1 MVLRPGL
8 ILTATKSN
16 NPTREMPS
24 VLEAQGLALLGSVPD
39 RVDYQRAF
47 GEPIPDKLLEP
58 YRAILEEVGVRG

>member
-1 MVLRPGL
+1 
-8 ILTATKSN
+8 
-16 NPTREMPS
+16 MPS